1 MIWFL
6 PQNLITKAVAVSV
19 SVPDGGL
26 DLQLRR
32 LERFRDAVYGS
43 FVVWP
48 DVLFEMADALLC
60 HPGRL
65 ESLPYL
71 SVEPVLRRG
80 HGSVYAALDRG
91 RIDTA
96 VLGAV
101 LAGAVD
107 SGAGL
112 TFALD
117 CSQYPRPD
125 APASPG
131 RTLNYDA
138 VKDVGSAGGVVTP
151 GWWFQWLVGTG
162 TSGSSWASP
171 VSVERIKP
179 GANHNVVGVEQI
191 EALLRD
197 LPGGDGAGGDGGV
210 EVPVVCLDGGYSPVY
225 LGGRLCEREVQVV
238 VRLRKNAVVFAD
250 PPPRVPGTVGR
261 PRVHGKRMK
270 LSDPGDWCDPDEY
283 LAVPAEP
290 GRAAVSVSVWH
301 GMHPR
306 PSESVAL
313 REPGYRPGHARPVT
327 RGSVVWVCSADPRFP
342 PMWLLW
348 TGPDGSFDPDR
359 VWRAYLRRYDIEH
372 LFRFL
377 KQYLAWTRPRVRG
390 PEQAERWSW
399 LVAVAYTQLVLAR
412 GLVADQRL
420 SWERRGAVL
429 SPLRVKRGFRA
440 LHPRLGTPAKPRKP
454 SRPGP
459 GRPKGRRSVPAT
471 RYPII
476 RAAAQG

>member
-1 MIWFL
+1 
-6 PQNLITKAVAVSV
+6 
-19 SVPDGGL
+19 
-26 DLQLRR
+26 LRR
-32 LERFRDAVYGS
+32 AVYES
-43 FVVWP
+43 FTAWP

-71 SVEPVLRRG
+71 TLEPVMRRG
-80 HGSVYAALDRG
+80 HGSVYAALDKG

-96 VLGAV
+96 ALAKV
-101 LAGAVD
+101 LARAVD
-107 SGAGL
+107 PGAGL
-112 TFALD
+112 VFALD

-125 APASPG
+125 APTSPE
-131 RTLNYDA
+131 RRVNYDA
-138 VKDVGSAGGVVTP
+138 VRDVGSAGGAVTP
-151 GWWFQWLVGTG
+151 GWWFQWLAGTG

-171 VSVERIKP
+171 VSVTRIGP
-179 GANHNVVGVEQI
+179 GENPHVAGVEQI

-197 LPGGDGAGGDGGV
+197 LPGGDGA
-210 EVPVVCLDGGYSPVY
+210 EVPIVCLDGGYSPVY
-225 LGGRLCEREVQVV
+225 LGGRLREREVQVV
-238 VRLRKNAVVFAD
+238 VRLRKDAVMFAD
-250 PPPRVPGTVGR
+250 PPPRAAGTVGR
-261 PRVHGKRMK
+261 PRVHGARMK
-270 LSDPGDWCDPDEY
+270 LSDPRTWADPDEY

-306 PSESVAL
+306 PSESAAL
-313 REPGYRPGHARPVT
+313 REPGYRAGHARPVT

-342 PMWLLW
+342 PMWLFW
-348 TGPDGSFDPDR
+348 TGPHRSFDLDR
-359 VWRAYLRRYDIEH
+359 VWRAYVRRYDIEH

-377 KQYLAWTRPRVRG
+377 KQYLAWTRPRVRR

-454 SRPGP
+454 SHPGP
-459 GRPKGRRSVPAT
+459 GRPTGRTSDPAT
-471 RYPII
+471 RHHII
-476 RAAAQG
+476 RNTAHT